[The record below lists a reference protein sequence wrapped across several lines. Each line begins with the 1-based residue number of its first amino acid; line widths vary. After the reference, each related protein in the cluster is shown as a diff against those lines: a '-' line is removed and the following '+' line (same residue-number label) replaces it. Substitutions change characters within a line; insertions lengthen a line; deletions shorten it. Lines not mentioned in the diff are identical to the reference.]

1 MESYCSLCTFKVPQG
16 ESNLILCTLDTI
28 HRLFFVTRLIINK
41 IIKVQWVDSIFTW
54 IVTRLCLCPI
64 HATFLVCY
72 CIFLV
77 DVILF
82 AILSEHVK
90 NTLKRVMRKCLRDM
104 REMLKRRAI
113 GWSVQILLIPFKH

>member
-1 MESYCSLCTFKVPQG
+1 M
-16 ESNLILCTLDTI
+16 
-28 HRLFFVTRLIINK
+28 
-41 IIKVQWVDSIFTW
+41 DSDKA
-54 IVTRLCLCPI
+54 LCPI

-90 NTLKRVMRKCLRDM
+90 NTLKRVMRKCLRDL

-113 GWSVQILLIPFKH
+113 GWSVQILLIPFKHCGIFGCFFRMVVLYSSDTYCSLDISILLFSNN